1 MKNFYAKLM
10 CWMLFA
16 LTAPV
21 AALAQTPPPAMVPP
35 AAAGQQTQP
44 AAAAKPAPA
53 VKTLSKEEGE
63 YILGPE
69 DVIEINVL
77 GQEEFKA
84 RGRIRA
90 DGTIVLPLIGSVN
103 ASGRSVIQFS
113 DDIGQKLKTGG
124 FYARPMV
131 SVEVVSYAS
140 RYVIVLGEFAQP
152 GLLPVDR
159 PYRVSEIVARA
170 GGMRPTGANHV
181 ILRRAAGGAE
191 LKLPFDQLAT
201 GDESQDPMV
210 QPGDK
215 LFVPA
220 AELFYI
226 YGQVNAPGV
235 YPLNEELTLRK
246 AIARGGGLTQTGS
259 EKRVSVYQEGQQDKS
274 PKLDRIVKAG
284 DVIVVGERFF

>member
-1 MKNFYAKLM
+1 MKGFYAKLM

-16 LTAPV
+16 LTAP
-21 AALAQTPPPAMVPP
+21 AAAFAQTPPAPIAP
-35 AAAGQQTQP
+35 AAATP
-44 AAAAKPAPA
+44 AATPAQ
-53 VKTLSKEEGE
+53 SKEERE
-63 YILGPE
+63 YILGPD
-69 DVIEINVL
+69 DVIEVGVL
-77 GQEEFKA
+77 GQDEFKA

-113 DDIGQKLKTGG
+113 DDVAQKLKSGG
-124 FYARPMV
+124 FFAQPMV
-131 SVEVVSYAS
+131 SVEVASYAS

-170 GGMRPTGANHV
+170 GGIRPSGANHV
-181 ILRRAAGGAE
+181 ILRRADGGAE

-201 GDESQDPMV
+201 GGDAEDPLV

-215 LFVPA
+215 VFVPA

-235 YPLNEELTLRK
+235 YPLNEVLTLRK
-246 AIARGGGLTQTGS
+246 ALARGGGLTQTGS
-259 EKRVSVYQEGQQDKS
+259 EKRVSIYHEGKQEKS
-274 PKLDRIVKAG
+274 PSLDREVKPG